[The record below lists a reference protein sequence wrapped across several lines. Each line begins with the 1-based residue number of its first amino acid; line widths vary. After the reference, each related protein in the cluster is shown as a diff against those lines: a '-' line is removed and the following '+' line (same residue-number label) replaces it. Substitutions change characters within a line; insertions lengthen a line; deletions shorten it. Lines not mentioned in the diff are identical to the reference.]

1 MANRYLAECEK
12 LVIKAAGRDLSD
24 DELQDVFG
32 QLRRNIDRYQA
43 ENASITLE
51 EAALKAADEMVRGD
65 KLARVIEA
73 RNKAI
78 NLKIRTKLE
87 NFLNNSKDSLGADRP
102 DIALSALLVSRNEA
116 AEGFRA
122 SASREQG
129 QLEGK
134 YIAGFE
140 HDLNQSGLS
149 KALSS
154 GEYDQE
160 IADALWKVGRGEP
173 TAGLSKESIKLAEII
188 NKWQEVARLDSNR
201 AGSFIGKLAGYI
213 TRQSHDWAKI
223 RGAGYEAW
231 RDTILPRLDQSTFDG
246 VSNRDEFLQ
255 SVYNGLAS
263 GIHLS
268 NQKSDWLSGFKG
280 GSNQAK
286 RASQERVLH
295 FKDGVAWH
303 EYNKAYGVGN
313 LRESVMSG
321 LTSSARTT
329 GVMRVL
335 GTNPENMFSH
345 LFETQQAR
353 LKKLNNPAAEA
364 DFAGRR
370 RALENELSEILG
382 YNSIPANSAISRA
395 GATIRAVEGMT
406 KLGGAVISSFNDV
419 GNAAME
425 LRYQGMNLMDAMGKS
440 IAGKLKGYSAAD
452 QKEILG
458 YMGIFTDSV
467 RDEMIAKFSG
477 DTSVP
482 GRISRLQRTFFK
494 LNLLNWWTENSR
506 KSMGLVMSNWM
517 ARNSKSTWS
526 AMNDDLRRVLN
537 SSGITER
544 EWNIYRGM
552 EMDSVRGNQHMTPN
566 GVKYIPDERIAEYV
580 AADGLQVN
588 KTSIAAARESLEGKL
603 RGYYLDR
610 VLIAMS
616 EPGARTRAMMKQG
629 TQPGTPLGEA
639 IRFGGQFKS
648 FTGSFMQ
655 NTIGREIYGR
665 GYTPAELGQSR
676 FTSLAN
682 AMRNGN
688 GEKMG
693 LAQLFIWMTALGYVS
708 MQTKL
713 LLKGQTPRPADAK
726 TFLAAAA
733 QGGGLGIMGDF
744 LFGEYNR
751 FGGGLASSL
760 AGPTVGDL
768 DQIRNLFLRA
778 RDGDAK
784 AADLLKFGIDHTP
797 FMNLHVVRPAMN
809 YLILNRAQEWLSPG
823 SLERYRHR
831 VEKEQGNTFIVPP
844 SQFMLGR

>member
-1 MANRYLAECEK
+1 MVNRYLAECEK
-12 LVIKAAGRDLSD
+12 VVIKAAGRDLSD
-24 DELQDVFG
+24 DELEDVFS

-43 ENASITLE
+43 ENSSMTLE

-65 KLARVIEA
+65 KLAKIIEA

-87 NFLNNSKDSLGADRP
+87 GFLNNSKEALGADRP

-116 AEGFRA
+116 AEGYRA

-134 YIAGFE
+134 YIAGLE
-140 HDLNQSGLS
+140 HDLNQSGFS
-149 KALSS
+149 KALAS

-160 IADALWKVGRGEP
+160 IADALWKIGRNEP
-173 TAGLSKESIKLAEII
+173 TTGLSKESIKLAEII
-188 NKWQEVARLDSNR
+188 NKWQEVARLDSNK

-223 RGAGYEAW
+223 RAAGYEAW
-231 RDTILPRLDQSTFDG
+231 RDTILPRLDTATFDG
-246 VSNRDEFLQ
+246 VANRDEFLQ

-295 FKDGVAWH
+295 FKDGIAWH
-303 EYNKAYGVGN
+303 EYNKIYGVGN

-335 GTNPENMFSH
+335 GTNPENMFGH
-345 LFETQQAR
+345 LFERQQAR

-370 RALENELSEILG
+370 RALENELGEILG
-382 YNSIPANSAISRA
+382 YNSIPANATIARA

-406 KLGGAVISSFNDV
+406 KLGGAVVSSFNDV

-440 IAGKLKGYSAAD
+440 IAGKLKGYSSTE
-452 QKEILG
+452 QKEVLG
-458 YMGIFTDSV
+458 YMGIFTDSI

-482 GRISRLQRTFFK
+482 GRISRMQRTFFK
-494 LNLLNWWTENSR
+494 YNLLNWWTENSR
-506 KSMGLVMSNWM
+506 KAMGLVMSNWM
-517 ARNSKSTWS
+517 ARNAKSSWTE
-526 AMNDDLRRVLN
+526 MNEDLRRVLT
-537 SSGITER
+537 SSGITDR
-544 EWNIYRGM
+544 EWNVYKSM
-552 EMDSVRGNQHMTPN
+552 KMDSLSGNDHMTPN

-580 AADGLQVN
+580 TAEGLQVN
-588 KTSIAAARESLEGKL
+588 KASIAAARESLEGKL

-616 EPGARTRAMMKQG
+616 EPGARTQAMMKQG
-629 TQPGTPLGEA
+629 TQPGTPIGEA

-655 NTIGREIYGR
+655 NTIGREIFGR
-665 GYTPAELGQSR
+665 GYTPAELGQGR

-751 FGGGLASSL
+751 FGGGLASTL
-760 AGPTVGDL
+760 AGPAVGDL
-768 DQIRNLFLRA
+768 DQIRNLYLRA

-784 AADLLKFGIDHTP
+784 AADLFKFGIDHTP
-797 FMNLHVVRPAMN
+797 FMNLHIVRPAMN

-823 SLERYRHR
+823 SLERYRQR
-831 VEKEQGNTFIVPP
+831 VEKDQGNTFIVPP
-844 SQFMLGR
+844 SQFMLGQ